1 MICDTHTHT
10 HEKTQIRT
18 HTLSHTH
25 FLSSSLTLSLKGKIP
40 KAERISTDN
49 ILHTCSSSSSTSSCS
64 FTTSYTHILPSLTLI
79 LFPSIVGINI
89 HSNILSKLWD
99 TKLTCII
106 YSLVT
111 SLEISVNNCESCVK
125 DDYCVVVFSFHLP
138 VFSILKHKCI
148 TV

>member
-1 MICDTHTHT
+1 VTHTHT

-25 FLSSSLTLSLKGKIP
+25 FLSSSLTLSLSKGKSL
-40 KAERISTDN
+40 KQKESALTTFSTPA
-49 ILHTCSSSSSTSSCS
+49 LRCP
-64 FTTSYTHILPSLTLI
+64 LPSLPLI
-79 LFPSIVGINI
+79 LFPSIVGIHI
-89 HSNILSKLWD
+89 LSNILSKLWD
-99 TKLTCII
+99 TELTCII

-125 DDYCVVVFSFHLP
+125 DYCVVVFSFHLP